1 MPRRYAYECKGCGSD
16 VLNIWDYCPHCGTEV
31 DQSMFY
37 GRVHGAPKPKD
48 YDSSKQTSKP
58 HPKDEDGEEG
68 ITN

>member
-48 YDSSKQTSKP
+48 YDSSKQTVNDQK
-58 HPKDEDGEEG
+58 HGGKEDV
-68 ITN
+68 